1 MINMM
6 NNIKMPL
13 IFDPK
18 TLNDRMKKSLVNHT
32 ISYSKIGP
40 YKDVP
45 KYKPIVFQFIQN
57 FDAGIPNNICNV
69 KIINEHILDVAEMY
83 AEKGI
88 NFSTGNNMNPVILNI
103 VGREFSGSNLENCE
117 EMRDH
122 LINLRTTFNNSL
134 GVDNYFPVK
143 EEESVYMKLIM
154 IIRPKNVSGFLNF
167 TQCFRTSMIT
177 TSPIITTKLLPDN
190 RMYIEDYIKTCTV
203 IESVFQ
209 LAICK
214 NHKVL
219 ILPPFGHE
227 DDNNP
232 VDDIIKIYNYCILKY
247 GHYFNEIVIGVPKYY
262 PKTVFQNY
270 EKNIIKP
277 QIIVSEIDKLYEK
290 EELKNKLM
298 SKSLNN
304 VNLKH
309 KDDDDDNDNG
319 KINDEKDDVEEF
331 EEKPKKKEQF
341 TDDQMKM
348 MMTFMQ
354 SMMKSQ

>member
-18 TLNDRMKKSLVNHT
+18 TLNDRMKKSLINQT
-32 ISYSKIGP
+32 ISCSKVGP

-45 KYKPIVFQFIQN
+45 RYKPIVFQFIQN
-57 FDAGIPNNICNV
+57 FDAGSPNNICNV
-69 KIINEHILDVAEMY
+69 KIMNEHILDVAELY

-134 GVDNYFPVK
+134 GVDNYFPIK

-154 IIRPKNVSGFLNF
+154 IIRTRNVSGILNF

-177 TSPIITTKLLPDN
+177 TAPIMTIKLLPDN
-190 RMYIEDYIKTCTV
+190 RMYMEDYVKTCTI

-247 GHYFNEIVIGVPKYY
+247 GHYFNEIIIGVPKYY
-262 PKTVFQNY
+262 PKTVFVNY
-270 EKNIIKP
+270 EKNIVKP

-298 SKSLNN
+298 SKSLKNN
-304 VNLKH
+304 IPDKNDEVVDVVEDV
-309 KDDDDDNDNG
+309 DD
-319 KINDEKDDVEEF
+319 DEKDNIEN
-331 EEKPKKKEQF
+331 PTKKEQF
-341 TDDQMKM
+341 TDEQMKM

-354 SMMKSQ
+354 SMMKPK

>member
-1 MINMM
+1 MQQNMINMM

-18 TLNDRMKKSLVNHT
+18 TLNDRMKKSLINQT
-32 ISYSKIGP
+32 ISCSKVGP
-40 YKDVP
+40 YKDIP
-45 KYKPIVFQFIQN
+45 RYKPIVFQFIQN
-57 FDAGIPNNICNV
+57 FDAGVPNNICNV
-69 KIINEHILDVAEMY
+69 KIMNEHILDVAELY

-88 NFSTGNNMNPVILNI
+88 NFSTGNNMNPVILNV

-134 GVDNYFPVK
+134 GVDNYFPMK

-154 IIRPKNVSGFLNF
+154 IIRTKNVSGILNF
-167 TQCFRTSMIT
+167 TQCYRTSMIT
-177 TSPIITTKLLPDN
+177 TAPIMTTKLFPDN
-190 RMYIEDYIKTCTV
+190 RMYIEDYIKTCTI

-262 PKTVFQNY
+262 PKTVFINY
-270 EKNIIKP
+270 EKNIVKP
-277 QIIVSEIDKLYEK
+277 QLIVSEIDKLYEK

-298 SKSLNN
+298 SKSFKN
-304 VNLKH
+304 
-309 KDDDDDNDNG
+309 
-319 KINDEKDDVEEF
+319 NDEDVLDIDEDITKDKEMDEIIDE
-331 EEKPKKKEQF
+331 PKKEQF
-341 TDDQMKM
+341 TDEQMKM

-354 SMMKSQ
+354 SMMKSK